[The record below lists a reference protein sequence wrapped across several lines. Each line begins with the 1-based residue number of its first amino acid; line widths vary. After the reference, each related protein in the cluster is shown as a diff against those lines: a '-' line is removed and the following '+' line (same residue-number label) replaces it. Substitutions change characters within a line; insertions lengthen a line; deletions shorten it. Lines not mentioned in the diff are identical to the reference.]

1 MQPLCVCGV
10 FLCACLCVSA
20 CLHCMCVRLRVSIC
34 VCCMGG
40 GRQGKAER
48 CSAVGQRF

>member
-20 CLHCMCVRLRVSIC
+20 CLHCVNMCVLYGWREAGQSGAL
-34 VCCMGG
+34 
-40 GRQGKAER
+40 Q
-48 CSAVGQRF
+48 CSRTAFLSSGNFP